1 MARIPRPCR
10 ADEDVPARRPEYR
23 GEGMRGDALR
33 SEHTIRLADEI
44 DVAPLGVGA
53 WAWGTTRLWGYGKE
67 YGRSDVGQAF
77 RASMAEG
84 VTLVDMAE
92 VYGNGASERIIGEI
106 LREGGFEGRPVI
118 ATKFAPL
125 PYRLGARSLEK
136 ALDKSLERLGIETID
151 LYQIHFPNPILKI
164 NSLMDALAET
174 VKAGKVRRVGV
185 SNYGADQM
193 RRAHDRL
200 ASHGVSLASNQVEYS
215 LLQRVPETNGVLE
228 ASRDLGVTLIAYSP
242 IAQGLLTGKYGPGGG
257 GPPGLVRR
265 AGRAFGEKNLK
276 KVEPVVN
283 ILREIGEAHDKEPAQ
298 VALNWLIT
306 QRNTFPIPGAKN
318 EHQARQN
325 AGALG
330 WEMASEEAE
339 KLDLATLGWR

>member
-1 MARIPRPCR
+1 
-10 ADEDVPARRPEYR
+10 
-23 GEGMRGDALR
+23 MRGDALE
-33 SEHTIRLADEI
+33 SDLTIGMADELS
-44 DVAPLGVGA
+44 VAPLGVGA

-67 YGRSDVGQAF
+67 YNRSDVGDAF

-84 VTLVDMAE
+84 VSLVDTAE
-92 VYGNGASERIIGEI
+92 IYGNGASERIIGEI

-125 PYRLGARSLEK
+125 PYRLGARSLLK

-151 LYQIHFPNPILKI
+151 LYQIHFPNPIFKI
-164 NSLMDALAET
+164 DSLMTALAET

-200 ASHGVSLASNQVEYS
+200 ASHGVPLASNQVEYS
-215 LLQRVPETNGVLE
+215 LLQRTPETNGVLE

-242 IAQGLLTGKYGPGGG
+242 IAKGLLTGKYGPGGDR
-257 GPPGLVRR
+257 PSGLVRR
-265 AGRAFGEKNLK
+265 MGRAFGEQNLEK
-276 KVEPVVN
+276 IEPVLN
-283 ILREIGEAHDKEPAQ
+283 ILREIGEAHGKEPAQ

-306 QRNTFPIPGAKN
+306 QTSTFPIPGAKN

-330 WEMASEEAE
+330 WEISADEAE
-339 KLDLATLGWR
+339 KLNLATLGWR

>member
-1 MARIPRPCR
+1 MI
-10 ADEDVPARRPEYR
+10 
-23 GEGMRGDALR
+23 GDALQ
-33 SEHTIRLADEI
+33 SALSIGLADELN
-44 DVAPLGVGA
+44 VAPMGVGA

-67 YGRSDVGQAF
+67 YDRRDVGAAF

-84 VTLVDMAE
+84 VTLVDTAE
-92 VYGNGASERIIGEI
+92 MYGNGASERIIGEI
-106 LREGGFEGRPVI
+106 LREGGLEGRPVI

-125 PYRLGARSLEK
+125 PYRFSAKSLLK
-136 ALDKSLERLGIETID
+136 AVDKSLERLGIETID
-151 LYQIHFPNPILKI
+151 LYQIHFPNPIFKI
-164 NSLMDALAET
+164 NALMDALAET

-193 RRAHDRL
+193 RRAHYRL

-215 LLQRVPETNGVLE
+215 LLRRAPETNGVLE
-228 ASRDLGVTLIAYSP
+228 ASRDLGVTFIAYSP
-242 IAQGLLTGKYGPGGG
+242 IAQGLLTGKYGPGVK
-257 GPPGLVRR
+257 PSGLVRR
-265 AGRAFGEKNLK
+265 MGRAFGEKNLK

-283 ILREIGEAHDKEPAQ
+283 ILREIGEAHNKEPAQ

-325 AGALG
+325 AGALR
-330 WEMASEEAE
+330 WEMSGEEAE
-339 KLDLATLGWR
+339 KLELATLGWR

>member
-1 MARIPRPCR
+1 
-10 ADEDVPARRPEYR
+10 
-23 GEGMRGDALR
+23 LQ
-33 SEHTIRLADEI
+33 SELDIGLADELN
-44 DVAPLGVGA
+44 VAPLGVGA

-67 YGRSDVGQAF
+67 YDRSDVGQAF
-77 RASMAEG
+77 RVSMAEG
-84 VTLVDMAE
+84 VTLVDTAE
-92 VYGNGASERIIGEI
+92 VYGNGSSERIIGEI
-106 LREGGFEGRPVI
+106 LREGGFERTPVT

-125 PYRLGARSLEK
+125 PYRLSARSLLG
-136 ALDKSLERLGIETID
+136 ALDKSLKRLGVETID
-151 LYQIHFPNPILKI
+151 LYQIHFHSPILKI

-185 SNYGADQM
+185 SNYDADQM
-193 RRAHDRL
+193 KRAYERL
-200 ASHGVSLASNQVEYS
+200 ASHGVTLASNQIEYN
-215 LLQRVPETNGVLE
+215 LLHRAPETNGVLE

-242 IAQGLLTGKYGPGGG
+242 IAKGLLTGKYGPGGDR
-257 GPPGLVRR
+257 PAGLVRR
-265 AGRAFGEKNLK
+265 MGRAFGEQNLK

-283 ILREIGEAHDKEPAQ
+283 ILREIGEAHNKQPAQ

-330 WEMASEEAE
+330 WEIALEEAE
-339 KLDLATLGWR
+339 KLELATLGWR

>member
-1 MARIPRPCR
+1 MI
-10 ADEDVPARRPEYR
+10 
-23 GEGMRGDALR
+23 GDALQ
-33 SEHTIRLADEI
+33 SELTIGLADELNI
-44 DVAPLGVGA
+44 APLGVGA
-53 WAWGTTRLWGYGKE
+53 WAWGSTRLWGYGKE
-67 YGRSDVGQAF
+67 YNRSDVGKAF
-77 RASMAEG
+77 QASMAEG
-84 VTLVDMAE
+84 ITLLDTAE
-92 VYGNGASERIIGEI
+92 MYGNGASERIIGEI
-106 LREGGFEGRPVI
+106 LREGDFEVTPVI

-125 PYRLGARSLEK
+125 PYRFSAKSLLK

-164 NSLMDALAET
+164 NSLMDALAES

-193 RRAHDRL
+193 KRAHDRL

-215 LLQRVPETNGVLE
+215 LLQRAPETNGVLE

-242 IAQGLLTGKYGPGGG
+242 IAQGLLTGKYGPGVR
-257 GPPGLVRR
+257 PSGLVRR
-265 AGRAFGEKNLK
+265 MGRAFGEQNLK
-276 KVEPVVN
+276 KIEPVVN
-283 ILREIGEAHDKEPAQ
+283 ILREIGEAHNKQPAQ

-306 QRNTFPIPGAKN
+306 QRNAFPIPGAKN

-330 WEMASEEAE
+330 WEITAEEAE
-339 KLDLATLGWR
+339 KLELATLGWR